1 MSLGSC
7 RTSEITF
14 NGNLSVFM
22 MSYCMSSTF
31 TKQIITIRAEL
42 GMLLMVENF
51 SVFSQWEHA
60 VVKFSMDKALL
71 SKVLAMK
78 L

>member
-1 MSLGSC
+1 
-7 RTSEITF
+7 
-14 NGNLSVFM
+14 
-22 MSYCMSSTF
+22 MSSTF

-60 VVKFSMDKALL
+60 VVKFSMAKALL
-71 SKVLAMK
+71 SKVLVMK